1 MRVACV
7 SVVAPESACSLHERP
22 ALHLARLDGGLVG
35 RERELAELTDAI
47 ESGAPA
53 IWISGASGIGK
64 TALLEQLAGRCRE
77 RALPCYWLGPHE
89 VATPGTL
96 RAIAGELARAAGARD
111 CRRVLVID
119 DFAGLR
125 PIESWFVDRFLP
137 ALSPQVTVVV
147 ADRAAAP
154 AWRERGVVCALAPLA
169 EPAARR
175 YLELRG
181 VAERLHAEI
190 LAIAEGIPAILE
202 AAADEACA
210 APRPGGAA
218 LVDPTGVDPLP
229 AGTAG
234 RAPPLRLAALV
245 DRGAAFYALH
255 DSDEHRLAIAV
266 LTAARATPYELL
278 ELAFDDAE
286 AARDAFAWLSRL
298 SVVDHTPEGLRP
310 HMLVRKACER
320 AFAHHAA
327 APWARA
333 REMVRRFADHRIAL
347 ARDPLR
353 WVLDRLF
360 VDRDLAA
367 TRELMSLPASGPS
380 HTSVVAARADRAAIA
395 RLAAARHGEPLG
407 PDVARWLDDER
418 AAIDVVRD
426 ARGELGGY
434 LCTAVLDASSRLGHR
449 DPVLD
454 ACVAHLRAIGWFG
467 PAAAPDARAL
477 VFRDWTVA
485 GTEQAPSPGAAVLLA
500 QMVCRLLTT
509 PSVDHWFIV
518 VDRAEPWRR
527 ALRGLGLEPRT
538 VAVPRSAGRS
548 ATVIAADW
556 RPGSI
561 PAHLQRLRDAA
572 ARADHAPARV
582 RAMPTAAVSE
592 RIGRAAGSAPIPALR
607 EAAPAAAAPAAAPD
621 DAGAASSALERRIAQ
636 LARSAAL
643 SPREQEVLQL
653 LLLGRNYAE
662 IGTAL
667 RITPRTARFHQHNIL
682 EKIGAES
689 RLDIVRLLL

>member
-1 MRVACV
+1 
-7 SVVAPESACSLHERP
+7 
-22 ALHLARLDGGLVG
+22 
-35 RERELAELTDAI
+35 
-47 ESGAPA
+47 
-53 IWISGASGIGK
+53 
-64 TALLEQLAGRCRE
+64 
-77 RALPCYWLGPHE
+77 
-89 VATPGTL
+89 
-96 RAIAGELARAAGARD
+96 
-111 CRRVLVID
+111 
-119 DFAGLR
+119 
-125 PIESWFVDRFLP
+125 
-137 ALSPQVTVVV
+137 V
-147 ADRAAAP
+147 AD
-154 AWRERGVVCALAPLA
+154 
-169 EPAARR
+169 
-175 YLELRG
+175 
-181 VAERLHAEI
+181 RLHAEI

-210 APRPGGAA
+210 APRPVA
-218 LVDPTGVDPLP
+218 T
-229 AGTAG
+229 
-234 RAPPLRLAALV
+234 ALV
-245 DRGAAFYALH
+245 DRGADFYARH

-266 LTAARATPYELL
+266 LTAARTTPYELL
-278 ELAFDDAE
+278 ELAFGDAE

-327 APWARA
+327 APLAQA
-333 REMVRRFADHRIAL
+333 REVVRRFADHRIAMV
-347 ARDPLR
+347 REPLR

-367 TRELMSLPASGPS
+367 TRELMTLPASGPA
-380 HTSVVAARADRAAIA
+380 HAPVLAARADRAAIA
-395 RLAAARHGEPLG
+395 RLAAARHGEPLAA
-407 PDVARWLDDER
+407 DIARWLDDDR
-418 AAIDVVRD
+418 ATIDVVRD

-434 LCTAVLDASSRLGHR
+434 VCTALLDATSRVGHR
-449 DPVLD
+449 DPVVD

-485 GTEQAPSPGAAVLLA
+485 GTEQAPSAGAAALLA

-509 PSVDHWFIV
+509 PSIDHWFVV
-518 VDRAEPWRR
+518 VDHAEPWRR
-527 ALRGLGLEPRT
+527 ALRGLGLEPR
-538 VAVPRSAGRS
+538 VLAVPRSAGRS

-561 PAHLQRLRDAA
+561 PALLQRLRDAA
-572 ARADHAPARV
+572 ARADQAPARV
-582 RAMPTAAVSE
+582 RAMPAPAVTE
-592 RIGRAAGSAPIPALR
+592 RIGLAAGSAPIPALR
-607 EAAPAAAAPAAAPD
+607 EAAPAAGRD
-621 DAGAASSALERRIAQ
+621 DASEASSALERRIAQ
-636 LARSAAL
+636 LVRTAAL